1 MSQELKRLLIA
12 QRYTFDWIA
21 KVITNYKNL
30 SKAYVTYEHT
40 KKQLDTLK
48 ERWTEAQGLDIDI
61 ELKATEEDRK
71 TLPYFVEHHY
81 LEAKG
86 VYEEAVDYLV
96 DALSKFNNEADISEY
111 EVKQSLIESHL
122 ESIICFPPMK
132 SANFTQLKR
141 LRDTVATARAALA
154 NLGCPVEHW
163 DQIIVFIMELK
174 FSPQISREWN
184 RKLGDSREC
193 ASYEEMYDFL
203 TIYTRILSHITTLNE
218 TKPRVKSRPFVDSVS
233 TCVNCAGSHNLPA
246 CEDFLSKSIAQRS
259 ALVKKKKACFN
270 CLQPGHF
277 KSECLSLSRCT
288 YCHLM
293 HHSLLHR
300 DR

>member
-30 SKAYVTYEHT
+30 SKEIVTYEYT
-40 KKQLDTLK
+40 KKRLDSVK
-48 ERWTEAQGLDIDI
+48 ERWMEAQGLAIDI
-61 ELKATEEDRK
+61 EFEVTEEDRK

-81 LEAKG
+81 SKAKS

-96 DALSKFNNEADISEY
+96 DALNKFNEPDISEY
-111 EVKQSLIESHL
+111 EAKQSQIQSHL

-132 SANFTQLKR
+132 SENLVQLKR

-154 NLGCPVEHW
+154 NLGSPVEHW

-174 FSPQISREWN
+174 FSPQTKREWDRN
-184 RKLGDSREC
+184 LGNSREC
-193 ASYEEMYDFL
+193 ASYEEMYEFL
-203 TIYTRILSHITTLNE
+203 TVYARILSHMTALNE
-218 TKPRVKSRPFVDSVS
+218 AKPRVEPRPSVDGAS

-246 CEDFLSKSIAQRS
+246 CEDFLSRSIAQRS

-270 CLQPGHF
+270 CLRPGHF

-288 YCHLM
+288 HCHLM

-300 DR
+300 EG